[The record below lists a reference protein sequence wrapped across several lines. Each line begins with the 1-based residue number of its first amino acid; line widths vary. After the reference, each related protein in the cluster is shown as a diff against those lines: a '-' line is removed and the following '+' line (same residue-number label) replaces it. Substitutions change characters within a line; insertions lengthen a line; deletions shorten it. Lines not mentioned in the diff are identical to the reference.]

1 MKTATD
7 GLKARFLAL
16 LPTAE
21 PATAGREAKAAKGK
35 NAADHDLSDHQD
47 EPGGRGI
54 DRLLPML
61 QGDPLY
67 LCDDGTGYI
76 LRRGR
81 LFLLDNKNRELVED
95 LRLDGLEQTGKAPS
109 RETVTTVIDLLSARA
124 RREGKPVELF
134 NRCGEKG
141 GLFYYDLG
149 NGKAVEVSPGV
160 RSWRITAAPV
170 MFRQMKHQKP
180 QATPLPKG
188 DPWRFLE
195 FCNLPEN
202 QRLLCLVTLAT
213 CFIPRIAHPA
223 IHVSGCQGSGKSMF
237 TSLWKTVIDPSSVLL
252 STMPRKPEDL
262 DLLLVR
268 HYGLVL
274 DNLSALSGDTC
285 DRLCSYITGGAIEKR
300 TLHTD
305 LETTILKSNSV
316 IFFSSIGSLHSRP
329 DLTERSIVFELQR
342 ITDDARADEGE
353 VRERFH
359 AVLPEILGRLFD
371 LLARAMEILPTLK
384 MARLPRMAGFAKWG
398 YAVAE
403 ALGGRGDEF
412 LRDYAGNSTIQTGA
426 LLERDTFFAAI
437 VQAMDDP
444 GIGSLSGSF
453 HEVLL
458 LLSEVMAP
466 GEAKNGYRILERDR
480 TFPSARGFR
489 KHLERIRIPLEG
501 MGIGFA
507 IDDQRT
513 SRAKAFVSFHK
524 QGQEPV
530 DGKAPF

>member
-1 MKTATD
+1 
-7 GLKARFLAL
+7 
-16 LPTAE
+16 
-21 PATAGREAKAAKGK
+21 
-35 NAADHDLSDHQD
+35 
-47 EPGGRGI
+47 
-54 DRLLPML
+54 
-61 QGDPLY
+61 
-67 LCDDGTGYI
+67 
-76 LRRGR
+76 
-81 LFLLDNKNRELVED
+81 
-95 LRLDGLEQTGKAPS
+95 
-109 RETVTTVIDLLSARA
+109 
-124 RREGKPVELF
+124 
-134 NRCGEKG
+134 
-141 GLFYYDLG
+141 
-149 NGKAVEVSPGV
+149 
-160 RSWRITAAPV
+160 

-180 QATPLPKG
+180 QAAPLSKG

-202 QRLLCLVTLAT
+202 QRLLCLVTLVT
-213 CFIPRIAHPA
+213 CFVPRIAHPA

-268 HYGLVL
+268 YYGLVL

-342 ITDDARADEGE
+342 ITDAARADESE
-353 VRERFH
+353 VREGFQ
-359 AVLPEILGRLFD
+359 AALPEILGGVFE
-371 LLARAMEILPTLK
+371 LLARAMEIFPTLK
-384 MARLPRMAGFAKWG
+384 LPRLPRMAGFAKWG

-444 GIGSLSGSF
+444 GIGELRGSF

-458 LLSEVMAP
+458 ILSEVAAP
-466 GEAKNGYRILERDR
+466 GEAKNGYRTLERDR

-489 KHLERIRIPLEG
+489 KHLERIRMPLEG
-501 MGIGFA
+501 MDIGFT

-513 SRAKAFVSFHK
+513 SRGKAFVTFYK
-524 QGQEPV
+524 QGQAVTGGQEP
-530 DGKAPF
+530 F